1 MIIYISLTISVLLIS
16 LLVKDNCIKGTR
28 QYALNRV
35 AIAAVFVLLFAVSA
49 LRIAVGNDYWPYMFD
64 FELIALNR
72 TNSVA
77 FEAGFNIIVRIIQLL
92 TSDAEYLP
100 IFGFFSFITVLFFVK
115 ALREQS
121 EWFIFSLFLLMTNG
135 YYFSS
140 LNSIRYYF
148 AFALALWSMRFVIE
162 KRYTEFIVTILLGA
176 LIHKSILVVIP
187 VYLICNIKWNK
198 VWIAIVT
205 AFAASLP
212 LCKNLYRRII
222 FIFYP
227 YYEGTYLDDF
237 EISYVNIL
245 KAVAIVVFCLI
256 FYKSSIKDNP
266 KYSFYFK
273 LNYAAL
279 LVYTCAS
286 FMPEYTRIGYY
297 FAGSQIFLVPFV
309 LKNIE
314 NKKLR
319 RFFEIAII
327 VCFIAY
333 FAFFLKTCYEVNIR
347 LLPYRCWVF
356 SS

>member
-1 MIIYISLTISVLLIS
+1 MFIYIFLTISVLLIS

-28 QYALNRV
+28 QYVLNRV
-35 AIAAVFVLLFAVSA
+35 AIAAVFVLLFSVSA
-49 LRIAVGNDYWPYMFD
+49 LRVAVGNDYWPYMFN
-64 FELIALNR
+64 FELIAQNR
-72 TNSVA
+72 FKSVA
-77 FEAGFNIIVRIIQLL
+77 FESGFNLIVKIIQFL
-92 TSDAEYLP
+92 TNDAAYIP
-100 IFGFFSFITVLFFVK
+100 IFAVFSFFTVLFFLK

-148 AFALALWSMRFVIE
+148 TFALALWSMRFVIE
-162 KRYTEFIVTILLGA
+162 KRYTEFIVTVLLGA

-198 VWIAIVT
+198 VWVASVT

-212 LCKNLYRRII
+212 ICKNLYRKII
-222 FIFYP
+222 FVFYP

-237 EISYVNIL
+237 QISYVNIL

-256 FYKSSIKDNP
+256 FYKSSIKDNR
-266 KYSFYFK
+266 KYRFYFN

-279 LVYTCAS
+279 LVYTCCS

-297 FAGSQIFLVPFV
+297 FAGSQMFLVPYV
-309 LKNIE
+309 LRNIE
-314 NKKLR
+314 NKELR
-319 RFFEIAII
+319 RFFEIAI
-327 VCFIAY
+327 VLCFTAY
-333 FAFFLKTCYEVNIR
+333 FAFFLKTCYETNIR
-347 LLPYRCWVF
+347 LLPYMSWVF
-356 SS
+356 T